1 MNMKTVIVTGGGASG
16 MAAAFSASE
25 GNHVILLEQN
35 EKLGK
40 KLYITGK
47 GRCNLTNA
55 ADTETQLQ
63 QVVTNRRFLYSALY
77 AFTNTDLMDL
87 MESHGLKL
95 KTERGERV
103 FPASDRSS
111 DVIRTWEQVLRE
123 RHVEICLNSRVT
135 EILTENGQVSGVRV
149 VRNRREELLRCDALV
164 LATGGL
170 SYRSTGATG
179 DGYRFSKAL
188 GHSVTACRPALNPL
202 CVKESFVREMAGL
215 SLRNISIRITGKKGI
230 CYEDFGELLFTHFG
244 VSGPVI
250 LSASSVIGKCFD
262 EEKELFLSIDL
273 KPALTEDML
282 DARILRDFSENINKK
297 FRNALGK
304 LLPSGMIPA
313 VIQKSGIDPEKNVN
327 LITREERKKLLDTI
341 KDFRL
346 TLTGL
351 HGYEDAVITQGGV
364 NVKEI
369 NASTME
375 SKKVKNLYFA
385 GELIDVDAMTGGFNL
400 QIAWSTGILAG
411 RSIAKKE
418 DADGN

>member
-1 MNMKTVIVTGGGASG
+1 MKTVIVTGGGASG
-16 MAAAFSASE
+16 MAAAFSASSE
-25 GNHVILLEQN
+25 NRVILLEQN

-77 AFTNTDLMDL
+77 SFTNTDLMAL

-111 DVIRTWEQVLRE
+111 DVIRTWEQMLRE
-123 RHVEICLNSRVT
+123 RQVDIRLNTRVT
-135 EILTENGQVSGVRV
+135 EILTEDGKISGIRAVKNG
-149 VRNRREELLRCDALV
+149 REEVLRCDALI

-179 DGYRFSKAL
+179 DGYRFCEAL
-188 GHSVTACRPALNPL
+188 GHRIEKCRPALNPL
-202 CVKESFVREMAGL
+202 LVRDAFVREMAGL
-215 SLRNISIRITGKKGI
+215 SLRNIGIRIRGKKGLY
-230 CYEDFGELLFTHFG
+230 YEDFGELLFTHFG

-250 LSASSVIGKCFD
+250 LSASSVVGKRF
-262 EEKELFLSIDL
+262 EEEENLQLSIDL
-273 KPALTEDML
+273 KPALTDDML

-297 FRNALGK
+297 FRNSLGK
-304 LLPSGMIPA
+304 LLPSGMIGT
-313 VIQKSGIDPEKNVN
+313 VIEKSGIDPEKSVH
-327 LITREERKKLLDTI
+327 LITREERKRLVQVM
-341 KDFRL
+341 KDFTM

-375 SKKVKNLYFA
+375 SKIVKNLYFA

-411 RSIAKKE
+411 RSIGNKE
-418 DADGN
+418 DTDGD